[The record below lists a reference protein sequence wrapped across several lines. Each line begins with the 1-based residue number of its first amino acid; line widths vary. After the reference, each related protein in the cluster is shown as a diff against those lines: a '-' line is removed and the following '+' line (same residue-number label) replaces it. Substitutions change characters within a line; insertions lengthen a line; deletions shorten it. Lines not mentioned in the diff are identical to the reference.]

1 MSVVRLARNGK
12 SPYYRGAMSIKKL
25 LSSAAA
31 ALFTLIAV
39 PDDAA
44 AFTGYV
50 CEAQFRHYS
59 GYGQHGYVYVSAYS
73 QPGCTGNWVVGAVFC
88 TTGGTGSLC
97 SQDNLQTAP
106 SIQALI
112 QNLQRAAAA
121 RQKVNIAAQSNGAG
135 HFVSFFSN

>member
-1 MSVVRLARNGK
+1 
-12 SPYYRGAMSIKKL
+12 MSIMKL

-31 ALFTLIAV
+31 GVLTLIAV

-50 CEAQFRHYS
+50 CEAHFRHYS
-59 GYGQHGYVYVSAYS
+59 GYGQHGYVYVSAYT
-73 QPGCTGNWVVGAVFC
+73 QPGCAGNWVIGAVFC
-88 TTGGTGSLC
+88 STGGTGNLC
-97 SQDNLQTAP
+97 SADDLHTAP
-106 SIQALI
+106 AIQALI

-121 RQKVNIAAQSNGAG
+121 RQKVNIAAESNGAG

>member
-1 MSVVRLARNGK
+1 
-12 SPYYRGAMSIKKL
+12 MSIKKL
-25 LSSAAA
+25 LSSATA
-31 ALFTLIAV
+31 ALFTLFAA

-59 GYGQHGYVYVSAYS
+59 DFGQHGYVYVSAYT
-73 QPGCTGNWVVGAVFC
+73 QPGCAGSWVIGAVFC

-97 SQDNLQTAP
+97 SKDDLHTAP
-106 SIQALI
+106 EIQALI

-121 RQKVNIAAQSNGAG
+121 RQKVNIIATSSGAG
-135 HFVSFFSN
+135 QFVSFFSN